1 MNKNETGG
9 VKRLWGRFKGVDF
22 LSLIIAYVILCAFFS
37 LTSPYF
43 FSFRNF
49 MNIFLN
55 AAIMGILSLSTT
67 LVLCAGKIDFSGGA
81 VIAFGSCIMGVM
93 MRAGCNVWQ
102 AILACLAACVLTGV
116 YNGVMIAYVG
126 LSPFIATLAGM
137 QMFRGFAYLMTNAR
151 SITVSNDVLKF
162 VGRSYSAGVPNAV
175 WLLLILAALFAW
187 IANRTTFGRRIMVI
201 GGNEKVAFLCGIDV
215 KKHIVKLFMLHGFM
229 VGISTVVYTGQ
240 LGAALPSAAQNLN
253 FQSISACVLGGIS
266 LDGGKGSIVG
276 GVIGAIMIATLNNGM
291 TMLELNAYWQ
301 DVVYGFVLI
310 FAVSLDIMKKRKAA
324 RQAAK

>member
-1 MNKNETGG
+1 MKQS
-9 VKRLWGRFKGVDF
+9 RRRIPIFWGRIQSVEF
-22 LSLIIAYVILCAFFS
+22 LPLILAYVMLCVFFS
-37 LTSPYF
+37 ITSRHF
-43 FSFRNF
+43 LVFRNF

-55 AAIMGILSLSTT
+55 AAIMGILTLSTT
-67 LVLCAGKIDFSGGA
+67 LVLAAGKIDFSAGA
-81 VIAFGSCIMGVM
+81 VIALGSCLMGVM
-93 MRAGCNVWQ
+93 LREGINIWLCIA
-102 AILACLAACVLTGV
+102 ACLALCVLTGV

-151 SITVSNDVLKF
+151 SITVSDEVLRF
-162 VGRSYSAGVPNAV
+162 IGRRYSAGVPNAV
-175 WLLLILAALFAW
+175 LLLLLLAGLFVW
-187 IANRTTFGRRIMVI
+187 ISNLTTFGRRTMVV
-201 GGNEKVAFLCGIDV
+201 GGNEKVAFLSGIHV
-215 KKHIVKLFMLHGFM
+215 KRHILKLFMLHGLI

-266 LDGGKGSIVG
+266 LAGGKGSIVG

-291 TMLELNAYWQ
+291 TMMELNAYWQ

-310 FAVSLDIMKKRKAA
+310 FAVTIDIIKNRRLLKSAA
-324 RQAAK
+324 

>member
-1 MNKNETGG
+1 MTEKRKNAVG
-9 VKRLWGRFKGVDF
+9 VIAKLKNIDF
-22 LSLIIAYVILCAFFS
+22 LPLILAYIILCVFFS
-37 LTSPYF
+37 ITSPF
-43 FSFRNF
+43 FLSFKNF

-55 AAIMGILSLSTT
+55 AAIMGIMTLSTT
-67 LVLCAGKIDFSGGA
+67 LVLSAGKIDFSGGA
-81 VIAFGSCIMGVM
+81 VIAFGSCLMGVM
-93 MRAGCNVWQ
+93 LRAGMNTWL
-102 AILACLAACVLTGV
+102 AILACLAVCVLTGV

-151 SITVSNDVLKF
+151 SITVSDDVLKF
-162 VGRSYSAGVPNAV
+162 VGRKYTLGVPNAV
-175 WLLLILAALFAW
+175 ILLVILMLIFVW
-187 IANRTTFGRRIMVI
+187 ILNRTAFGRRTLVI
-201 GGNEKVAFLCGIDV
+201 GGNEKVAFLCGINV
-215 KKHIVKLFMLHGFM
+215 KQHILKVFMLHGFM

-266 LDGGKGSIVG
+266 LSGGKGSIVG
-276 GVIGAIMIATLNNGM
+276 GVVGAMMIATLNNGM

-310 FAVSLDIMKKRKAA
+310 FAVTMDIIKSRSAEKRATK
-324 RQAAK
+324 

>member
-1 MNKNETGG
+1 MTEKRKNAVG
-9 VKRLWGRFKGVDF
+9 VIAKLKNIDF
-22 LSLIIAYVILCAFFS
+22 LPLILAYIILCVFFS
-37 LTSPYF
+37 ITSPF
-43 FSFRNF
+43 FLSFKNF

-55 AAIMGILSLSTT
+55 AAIMGIMTLSTT
-67 LVLCAGKIDFSGGA
+67 LVLSAGKIDFSGGA
-81 VIAFGSCIMGVM
+81 VIAFGSCLMGVM
-93 MRAGCNVWQ
+93 LRAGMNTWL
-102 AILACLAACVLTGV
+102 AIMACLAVCVLTGV

-151 SITVSNDVLKF
+151 SITVSDDVLKF
-162 VGRSYSAGVPNAV
+162 VGRKYTLGVPNAV
-175 WLLLILAALFAW
+175 ILLVILMLIFVW
-187 IANRTTFGRRIMVI
+187 ILNRTTFGRRTLVI
-201 GGNEKVAFLCGIDV
+201 GGNEKAAFLCGINV
-215 KKHIVKLFMLHGFM
+215 KQHILKVFMLHGFM

-266 LDGGKGSIVG
+266 LSGGKGSIVG
-276 GVIGAIMIATLNNGM
+276 GVVGAMMIATLNNGM

-310 FAVSLDIMKKRKAA
+310 FAVTIDIIKSRSAEKRATK
-324 RQAAK
+324 